1 MFSMDLSLQ
10 IALENNFKRFI
21 IVYIVLSLKIA
32 SIRHSSVHASDATV
46 HSLVNVHKMP
56 QESERESNASPE
68 NSNEANDNNI
78 QLPGMYSLMA
88 IDSADVRNY
97 IMDNKQMIFGVAGF
111 CCCAYQVFTLTTRQ
125 NELSQRL
132 DEAIERIKEIDLSVE
147 GVEQCVK
154 SLMQKQPSKWMRK
167 HAVSRL

>member
-1 MFSMDLSLQ
+1 MDLSSQ
-10 IALENNFKRFI
+10 IALEDNILRFI

-32 SIRHSSVHASDATV
+32 SIRHSSVHTTA

-56 QESERESNASPE
+56 QESERESNESQE
-68 NSNEANDNNI
+68 NNNKADDNNI

-111 CCCAYQVFTLTTRQ
+111 CCCAYRVFTLTTRQ
-125 NELSQRL
+125 NELSKRL
-132 DEAIERIKEIDLSVE
+132 DDAIERIKEIDLSLE